1 MQLSRPYLIVLG
13 AVVALAAAWM
23 LLIRPHGQSS
33 STSSSA
39 PSAPGVTGL
48 ATAVAKAHGAVQTSE
63 QNAKQLG
70 AASDAASNPQAA
82 GSSPAVSTG
91 GAVAPATRAPGAK
104 APANVTPA
112 QGSKTPAPA
121 AHPGTFRPA
130 AVNRATLVGRDLQQ
144 GKVVVLLFWN
154 SRGADDQAVLRQL
167 QGISGKDKR
176 VTVMEAQPS
185 EVASFGSVTQGV
197 QILETPTT
205 LVIDRQGQA
214 EVITGL
220 TDSTE
225 ISQAITDAEK
235 GGAGKVLAPTFT
247 SWSPHTSRSQ
257 YLTRAN
263 HLCRSSSIRV
273 NLAGSTNLTSLRG
286 LMDAASAETRQLA
299 AIPAPASDRATLRSY
314 YSSLERGFSEFDT
327 ALAQASAHH
336 SARTMVLQ
344 AQVDLDYGAQG
355 LANYGLSGCFPQN
368 SLTS

>member
-33 STSSSA
+33 STSSPA

-48 ATAVAKAHGAVQTSE
+48 ANAVAKAHGAVRTSE

-70 AASDAASNPQAA
+70 AASAAASNAHAA
-82 GSSPAVSTG
+82 GPSPAATTG
-91 GAVAPATRAPGAK
+91 GAVAPAAKAPGAK
-104 APANVTPA
+104 APAKVTPA

-130 AVNRATLVGRDLQQ
+130 AVDHATLVGRDLQQ

-154 SRGADDQAVLRQL
+154 PRGADDQVVLRQL

-176 VTVMEAQPS
+176 VAVMQAQPS

-214 EVITGL
+214 DVITGL
-220 TDSTE
+220 TDSTD
-225 ISQAITDAEK
+225 ISQAISDAEK

-247 SWSPHTSRSQ
+247 TWMPHTTRSQ
-257 YLTRAN
+257 YVARAN
-263 HLCRSSSIRV
+263 HLCSRQVTLHTGSSVVSQ
-273 NLAGSTNLTSLRG
+273 LRA
-286 LMDAASAETRQLA
+286 L
-299 AIPAPASDRATLRSY
+299 PAPPADRVTLSGY
-314 YSSLERGFSEFDT
+314 YASLERAFGENSRG
-327 ALAQASAHH
+327 
-336 SARTMVLQ
+336 RTGKLQ
-344 AQVDLDYGAQG
+344 AQTDWDYGAQG
-355 LANYGLSGCFPQN
+355 LADYGLSGCFPQN